1 MMAVSDGPIPEVARP
16 SAGAVQDTLGN
27 IASPF
32 DLV

>member
-1 MMAVSDGPIPEVARP
+1 MMAVSERPIPGVARP
-16 SAGAVQDTLGN
+16 SAGAVQNTLGN